1 MSDKGQVA
9 ETMTWIIATVVII
22 VILFATL
29 SITGLNETAKKELK
43 LDKKIDFNTEED
55 LIITKSFLSYLL
67 TNEENGR
74 VFDELKDKEGYP
86 LKKEYF
92 NDFEEKLAKKIFYIY
107 EEYTPD
113 FFWIGIVSNE
123 LIYNKE
129 EKHGTGVGLVSN
141 EEFGSRINPFVKLF
155 YDNIKLNDKSVLEII
170 LIKATK

>member
-1 MSDKGQVA
+1 
-9 ETMTWIIATVVII
+9 
-22 VILFATL
+22 
-29 SITGLNETAKKELK
+29 
-43 LDKKIDFNTEED
+43 